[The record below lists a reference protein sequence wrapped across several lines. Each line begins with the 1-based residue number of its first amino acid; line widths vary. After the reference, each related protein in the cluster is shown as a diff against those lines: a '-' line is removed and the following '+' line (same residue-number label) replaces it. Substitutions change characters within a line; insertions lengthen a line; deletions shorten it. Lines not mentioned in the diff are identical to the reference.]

1 MKKLVIGCATVAGA
15 ALVAKRL
22 APNLGEPGRRARP
35 PRGAKLLAVFGDI
48 DFGKAIAA
56 MPDTAPPKWMFTNV
70 TAIRENTERIL
81 EILEARAPDSR
92 EPRPAD
98 PGSGAV
104 PDP

>member
-1 MKKLVIGCATVAGA
+1 MKKLVIGCATVAGV

-22 APNLGEPGRRARP
+22 APNLGEPGRRTRQ
-35 PRGAKLLAVFGDI
+35 PRGSKLLAVFGDI

-70 TAIRENTERIL
+70 SAIRENTERIL
-81 EILEARAPDSR
+81 EILEKGAPDSR
-92 EPRPAD
+92 ERRPAD
-98 PGSGAV
+98 PGPEAV